1 MPQPRTDADQGSA
14 TYLVLIACSGA
25 LGGLLFGY
33 DTAVI
38 SGAIGF
44 LKEHFRLT
52 ADMTGWAASSLLV
65 GCMAGAVVGGPL
77 GDRFG
82 RKPMLMVCALVF
94 ALSGLGSAL
103 APTLVAYTWSR
114 LLGGMGIGAVSVLS
128 PLYIAEISPERS
140 RGRFVSLYQ
149 LAIVVG
155 ILVSFFVNMLIQ
167 QYGTTQAPV
176 PNGMT
181 SESWNT
187 VHGWRW
193 MLGVLALPS
202 VGFGLL
208 LLPLPESPRWLMKR
222 GRRSEAEVILVRIGG
237 TETARRELSQIEES
251 LGAETGKLSELFHG
265 GFGKAMLIGSLLAV
279 FSQFGGINA
288 IMYYGPELFKAAGA
302 EDSQAFLSTVIL
314 GFTNLLATFGA
325 IALVD
330 RVGRKALLIAGVSI
344 QVLALLIVGT
354 LYHLHGDPLLLL
366 ASIILFLIGF
376 AGSTGAVTWVIISE
390 IFPTRLRGQAMGI
403 AVLLLWASD
412 YVVTQT
418 FPMLAEGIG
427 PANTFYIYASC
438 AFVGLVFT
446 ILAVPETKGR
456 TLEEIERSWLG
467 SKRHPA

>member
-14 TYLVLIACSGA
+14 TYLLLIACSGA

-44 LKEHFRLT
+44 LKEHFSLT
-52 ADMTGWAASSLLV
+52 ADMTGWAASSLLI

-82 RKPMLMVCALVF
+82 RKPMLMLCALVF

-103 APTLVAYTWSR
+103 SPNLVAYTWSR
-114 LLGGMGIGAVSVLS
+114 LFGGMGIGAVSVLS

-167 QYGTTQAPV
+167 EYGTTQASV

-181 SESWNT
+181 SESWNS

-251 LGAETGKLSELFHG
+251 LGAEAGKLSELFHS

-302 EDSQAFLSTVIL
+302 KDSQAFLSTVIL

-330 RVGRKALLIAGVSI
+330 RIGRKALLVAGVSI

-354 LYHLHGDPLLLL
+354 LYHLQGDPMLLL

-403 AVLLLWASD
+403 AVLLIWASD

-418 FPMLAEGIG
+418 FPMLTEDIG
-427 PANTFYIYASC
+427 PANTFYSYACC

-467 SKRHPA
+467 SKSQPA

>member
-1 MPQPRTDADQGSA
+1 
-14 TYLVLIACSGA
+14 
-25 LGGLLFGY
+25 
-33 DTAVI
+33 
-38 SGAIGF
+38 
-44 LKEHFRLT
+44 
-52 ADMTGWAASSLLV
+52 
-65 GCMAGAVVGGPL
+65 
-77 GDRFG
+77 
-82 RKPMLMVCALVF
+82 
-94 ALSGLGSAL
+94 
-103 APTLVAYTWSR
+103 
-114 LLGGMGIGAVSVLS
+114 
-128 PLYIAEISPERS
+128 
-140 RGRFVSLYQ
+140 
-149 LAIVVG
+149 
-155 ILVSFFVNMLIQ
+155 
-167 QYGTTQAPV
+167 
-176 PNGMT
+176 
-181 SESWNT
+181 
-187 VHGWRW
+187 
-193 MLGVLALPS
+193 LPS

-237 TETARRELSQIEES
+237 TETAARELSQIEES

-265 GFGKAMLIGSLLAV
+265 GFGKAMLIGILLAV

-302 EDSQAFLSTVIL
+302 EDSKAFLSTVIL

-330 RVGRKALLIAGVSI
+330 RVGRKALLVAGVSL

-354 LYHLHGDPLLLL
+354 LYHLQGDPMLLL

-403 AVLLLWASD
+403 AVLFIWASD

-427 PANTFYIYASC
+427 PASTFYSYACC

-467 SKRHPA
+467 SKRQPT